1 MNTQNENRPCGENCP
16 RKQNTITVPLS
27 PMEKDLLSR
36 LAVTP
41 FLPVAS
47 DGNFPV
53 CRELELPSPQAG
65 NLLQKLKQRGLVRID
80 LDVPLEGFSYEG
92 YDDYPLHGSMA
103 LTARGQE
110 ALDDMEI
117 LG

>member
-1 MNTQNENRPCGENCP
+1 M
-16 RKQNTITVPLS
+16 PLS
-27 PMEKDLLSR
+27 PLEKDLLCQ

-47 DGNFPV
+47 DGSFPV
-53 CRELELPSPQAG
+53 CRELEMPSPQAG
-65 NLLQKLKQRGLVRID
+65 HLLLKLQQRGLIRID
-80 LDVPLEGFSYEG
+80 MDVPLEGFSYEG
-92 YDDYPLHGSMA
+92 YDGYSLRGSMA

-110 ALDDMEI
+110 VLDDMEI

>member
-47 DGNFPV
+47 DGYFPV

-65 NLLQKLKQRGLVRID
+65 NLLQKLQQPCLWKASPMRGMTII
-80 LDVPLEGFSYEG
+80 PS
-92 YDDYPLHGSMA
+92 
-103 LTARGQE
+103 TAAWR
-110 ALDDMEI
+110 
-117 LG
+117 